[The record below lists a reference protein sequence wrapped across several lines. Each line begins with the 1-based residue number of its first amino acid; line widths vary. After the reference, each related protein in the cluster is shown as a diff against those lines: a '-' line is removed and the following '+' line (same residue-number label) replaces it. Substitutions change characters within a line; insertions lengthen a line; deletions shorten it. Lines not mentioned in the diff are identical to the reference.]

1 MAPRSLKQV
10 QIIREE
16 KKNIIMNVALE
27 HFANHGYHHSTI
39 NQIAKKAGISKGL
52 IYNYFDGK
60 EDLLTEII
68 ERSMNDFSSHFPP
81 DVDSQM
87 TEQDFELFV
96 RKFFLVLKEKI
107 EFWRMFFQ
115 LVIQKDVREHF
126 LKPYLDPVNSVQS
139 IYGNGNNTLLAIISK
154 KLTDYFIRKKERKP
168 ADYDPTL
175 DMNMFIYTIEGFA
188 RITAYLDEI
197 DENYYDKTINRIIEL
212 YK

>member
-1 MAPRSLKQV
+1 
-10 QIIREE
+10 
-16 KKNIIMNVALE
+16 MNVALE

-96 RKFFLVLKEKI
+96 RKFFLILKEKI

-154 KLTDYFIRKKERKP
+154 MLTDYFIRKKERKP

>member
-1 MAPRSLKQV
+1 LTPRSLKQV
-10 QIIREE
+10 KAIREE
-16 KKNIIMNVALE
+16 KKILIMNVALE

-39 NQIAKKAGISKGL
+39 NQIAKQAGISKGL
-52 IYNYFDGK
+52 IYNYFEGK
-60 EDLLTEII
+60 EGLLTEII
-68 ERSMNDFSSHFPP
+68 NRSMRDFSSHFSP
-81 DVDSQM
+81 DNDSHL
-87 TEQDFELFV
+87 TEQEFELFI
-96 RKFFLVLKEKI
+96 RKFFLILREKI

-139 IYGNGNNTLLAIISK
+139 IYVNGNNTLLSVISK
-154 KLTDYFIRKKERKP
+154 MLADYFIRKKERKP

-175 DMNMFIYTIEGFA
+175 DLNMFIYTIEGFA

-197 DENYYDKTINRIIEL
+197 DDNYYDKTIDKIIEL